1 MIRYI
6 DMLRDRFG
14 VESICRVL
22 GATDRGFITSR
33 GYRAAKT
40 RPASERAQ
48 RDAALIPVVKEL
60 HQANYGVY
68 GVRKMWHAMTRA
80 GWDVGRD
87 QVARLMR
94 LAGLSGVVRGRKPRT
109 TVPATVPDHRPD
121 LVNRDSGVTAP
132 HR

>member
-6 DMLRDRFG
+6 DMFRDRFG

-22 GATDRGFITSR
+22 GATDRGFMTSR

-68 GVRKMWHAMTRA
+68 GVRKM
-80 GWDVGRD
+80 
-87 QVARLMR
+87 
-94 LAGLSGVVRGRKPRT
+94 
-109 TVPATVPDHRPD
+109 
-121 LVNRDSGVTAP
+121 
-132 HR
+132 